1 MSNECDYNQE
11 ISNNVIDL
19 QSGEDKPLLTQIK
32 PKSIVKSPSSASFK
46 LITDDLAAKR
56 LSWQAHGHE
65 ESVERPVLHVQF
77 QQSSDS
83 EPKACSSG
91 SSNKSYF
98 NNSTVE
104 LVSENGQK
112 TSNSSSSESS
122 AIEDDFIDQFSDEY
136 KILDGGYGWVI
147 VFASFMVKYVL
158 LSNILIQA

>member
-1 MSNECDYNQE
+1 MSTDCDYKQQP
-11 ISNNVIDL
+11 SNVID
-19 QSGEDKPLLTQIK
+19 QAAGEEDKPLLGQRK

-46 LITDDLAAKR
+46 LVTDDLSSKR

-104 LVSENGQK
+104 LVSETGPK
-112 TSNSSSSESS
+112 TSTSSSSDSS
-122 AIEDDFIDQFSDEY
+122 ALEDDFIDQFSDEY

-147 VFASFMVKYVL
+147 VFASFMVK
-158 LSNILIQA
+158 